1 MKRIV
6 SISICV
12 VFVLSASTIPLAQ
25 ERMEK
30 RMTFKEFE
38 KKVLTSIKNRNE
50 KLVHLFNKDEYEK
63 MAAEF
68 TLYSKITTHEGE
80 EIPAKDSG
88 EYWRYIGKELG
99 GTDLHFKLKSFYG
112 WELMLS
118 DAPHPEETDFVIFEI
133 TKFSFTVGS
142 GGQEDPDG
150 EVGSAQRHKVRC
162 IAD

>member
-63 MAAEF
+63 MVAEF

-80 EIPAKDSG
+80 EIPAKDSA
-88 EYWRYIGKELG
+88 EYWASLGKMRA
-99 GTDLHFKLKSFYG
+99 TDLCFKLKSFYG
-112 WELMLS
+112 WELDLTTP
-118 DAPHPEETDFVIFEI
+118 PHPEETDFVIFEI